1 MNYCWRKKSCTSWYV
16 VHPIIYKVYIS
27 WQRIS
32 SINSIT
38 TKYHWNITKHH
49 KTSSSKTS
57 SNSPFFHLQ
66 LELPGDLAA
75 ALAAF
80 VVVNPGSVFS
90 EANGGFKKWPY
101 QKGSIWWSFGNHHIS
116 IYSSWSFQ
124 PTQIGPF
131 PQAGVKKKIIFQFT
145 IHASVFFG
153 EAGWNLILTSKRNSL
168 R

>member
-1 MNYCWRKKSCTSWYV
+1 
-16 VHPIIYKVYIS
+16 
-27 WQRIS
+27 
-32 SINSIT
+32 
-38 TKYHWNITKHH
+38 
-49 KTSSSKTS
+49 
-57 SNSPFFHLQ
+57 
-66 LELPGDLAA
+66 LAA

-90 EANGGFKKWPY
+90 EAGGFKKWPY

-145 IHASVFFG
+145 IHASVFFW